1 MADEPLPFLMAYPA
15 SFCESPE
22 EARLNILRMIEAGI
36 PGWDAGHAAW
46 ADMLRRQLKRPNR
59 TRKFNRHGARFS
71 AAEWVWLMTSLLED
85 CESAARHSSAGPEPA
100 GDSATVVLTSDSGSG
115 CGDDFQAPALR
126 LPAEPD

>member
-59 TRKFNRHGARFS
+59 TRKFNRHGTRFS

-85 CESAARHSSAGPEPA
+85 CEAAVRHASIAAEDS
-100 GDSATVVLTSDSGSG
+100 GDCATLILRSDSGSG
-115 CGDDFQAPALR
+115 RGDDFPGQGLR

>member
-1 MADEPLPFLMAYPA
+1 MAEEPLPFLMAYPA

-46 ADMLRRQLKRPNR
+46 AEMLRSQLKRPNR

-71 AAEWVWLMTSLLED
+71 AAEWVWLMTSLLAD
-85 CESAARHSSAGPEPA
+85 CESAIRHSGAGQEQS
-100 GDSATVVLTSDSGSG
+100 GDSATVILRSDFGSG
-115 CGDDFQAPALR
+115 CADDCQAQPPR
-126 LPAEPD
+126 LPAERD